1 MRASPELLA
10 SAVQVLLERSA
21 LSPEDTERRYIEA
34 LDAERWRRLAPFA
47 TIGEEPPVDGEPVR
61 ISAADAAREKRR
73 LDEDGY
79 FRLPQVFGSDRI
91 LRMRR
96 IVEAVRAD
104 GWPVAFAFVFDDF
117 WSIARSPPVASFL
130 ETAVGE
136 GYLQNT
142 IVWAHWVSAE
152 KGVAGWRPHDDY
164 RSGGDTFLSAW
175 IPLSDATVENGCMFL
190 LPSGISRQIGEAVD
204 ADRDLPARV
213 FRGALQDVIA
223 LPARAGSMIGW
234 RGDILHWGGA
244 NAGSPEPRLSLALEF
259 RTRGAKASGFE
270 YPLIDPR
277 APLPPFRL
285 RLFAIVKALRDYT
298 RFEPL
303 LARYL
308 PLAERIFAETAE
320 ASASTSNAPPAS

>member
-1 MRASPELLA
+1 MRASPEQLA
-10 SAVQVLLERSA
+10 SAVKALLKQSA
-21 LSPEDTERRYIEA
+21 LSPEEAGRRYVEA
-34 LDAERWRRLAPFA
+34 LDVERWRRLAPFA
-47 TIGEEPPVDGEPVR
+47 SIGEERPAALEPAR
-61 ISAADAAREKRR
+61 ISDADIAREKRR

-79 FRLPQVFGSDRI
+79 FRLPQVFESDRI

-117 WSIARSPPVASFL
+117 WNIARSPRVAAFL
-130 ETAVGE
+130 ESAVGE

-142 IVWAHWVSAE
+142 VVWAHWVSAE
-152 KGVAGWRPHDDY
+152 KGMAGWSPHDDY

-190 LPSGISRQIGEAVD
+190 LPAGRSREIGEAVD
-204 ADRDLPARV
+204 ADRDLSSRV
-213 FRGALQDVIA
+213 VRRALQDVIA
-223 LPARAGSMIGW
+223 LPATAGSMIGW

-244 NAGSPEPRLSLALEF
+244 NAGSLEPRLSLALEF
-259 RTRGAKASGFE
+259 RARGARTTTFE
-270 YPLIDPR
+270 RPLIDPR

-285 RLFAIVKALRDYT
+285 RLFAIVKALREYT
-298 RFEPL
+298 KFEPV

-308 PLAERIFAETAE
+308 PLAERIFAETFDE
-320 ASASTSNAPPAS
+320 STAVSNPPPAS